1 MQQQYRECAV
11 HTLHPA
17 VSTAAPHLQRCACDE
32 QAPLAVEAQQR
43 LPALALP
50 VLDHVRLVQ
59 DEVLPLLATEHLHNT
74 ASMNNV

>member
-1 MQQQYRECAV
+1 M
-11 HTLHPA
+11 
-17 VSTAAPHLQRCACDE
+17 HLQGGPCDE

-59 DEVLPLLATEHLHNT
+59 DQVAPLLAPKHLSGDMH
-74 ASMNNV
+74 SMYENIDY